1 MQEPWR
7 SRLMLILEVVLLEGQ
22 VAEQAAELARLRQSQ
37 AAQAAELAE
46 LRQAQASLEGRMEK
60 STATTRAFLEV
71 LRSNQNRT
79 TCAVRNLK
87 ELGRSLEECL
97 PDYYM
102 NMEAS
107 SRKRKRVLA
116 AEQDIPSYKCR
127 CPLDCGGSWDPGPC
141 HAILPS
147 PPQSARSYGAQSGES
162 RSPEVQESPNSGL
175 V

>member
-1 MQEPWR
+1 MQEPCH
-7 SRLMLILEVVLLEGQ
+7 SRLMLILELVLLEGQ
-22 VAEQAAELARLRQSQ
+22 VAEQADELARLRQSQ

-46 LRQAQASLEGRMEK
+46 LRQAQASMEGRMER

-71 LRSNQNRT
+71 LRATQNRT

-107 SRKRKRVLA
+107 LRKRKRVLP

-127 CPLDCGGSWDPGPC
+127 CPVDCGGSWDPGPR
-141 HAILPS
+141 HSIPS
-147 PPQSARSYGAQSGES
+147 PPPSARGLGARPGKS
-162 RSPEVQESPNSGL
+162 RSPGVLESRNSGL
-175 V
+175 G